1 LVGWAEQGA
10 SERKEFFKMAG
21 IDVGGHGGKKSVN
34 HEIPLIP
41 FIDFLLCLVSF
52 LLITAVWT
60 QMARINANAQVPG
73 PPNPNQEI
81 TEQKDKTLHVEMK
94 GESNFQLVWKEGSTV
109 LNTIDVPRK
118 ADKVGE
124 DEIAYS
130 ELATKIEE
138 EWNKNETRHFAATD
152 PKMDQAVLHTDNST
166 PFQDV
171 IAVIDA
177 IYKPQREVKEGNEI
191 KKRSAFNVTFS
202 VN

>member
-1 LVGWAEQGA
+1 
-10 SERKEFFKMAG
+10 MAG

-34 HEIPLIP
+34 HEVPLIP

-138 EWNKNETRHFAATD
+138 EWTKNESRHFAATD
-152 PKMDQAVLHTDNST
+152 LKVDQAVLHTDNST

-177 IYKPQREVKEGNEI
+177 IYKPQREVKVGNDI
-191 KKRSAFNVTFS
+191 KKHSAFNVTFS

>member
-1 LVGWAEQGA
+1 
-10 SERKEFFKMAG
+10 MAG
-21 IDVGGHGGKKSVN
+21 IDVGGHGGRKSMN

-73 PPNPNQEI
+73 PPDPNREI
-81 TEQKDKTLHVEMK
+81 EEQKDKTLHVEMK
-94 GESNFQLVWKEGSTV
+94 GESNFQLVWKEGSTT

-118 ADKVGE
+118 PEKVGE
-124 DEIAYS
+124 EEISYPD
-130 ELATKIEE
+130 LAAKIDE
-138 EWNKNETRHFAATD
+138 EWQKNETRHFSATD
-152 PKMDQAVLHTDNST
+152 MKVDQAVLHTDNST

-177 IYKPQREVKEGNEI
+177 IYKPQRDWKEGNET

>member
-1 LVGWAEQGA
+1 
-10 SERKEFFKMAG
+10 MAG

-34 HEIPLIP
+34 HEVPLIP

-124 DEIAYS
+124 DEIAYT
-130 ELATKIEE
+130 ELGTKIEE
-138 EWNKNETRHFAATD
+138 EWNKNETRHYSATD
-152 PKMDQAVLHTDNST
+152 PKVDQAVLHTDNTT

-177 IYKPQREVKEGNEI
+177 IYKPQREIKVGNDI
-191 KKRSAFNVTFS
+191 KKHPAFNVTFS